1 MYVALRHCRHPK
13 CGECSLGG
21 WGVNYLYG
29 ESVLYMMKLG
39 EPLRIMDFKTI

>member
-1 MYVALRHCRHPK
+1 MWPCAIADIRSVANALW
-13 CGECSLGG
+13 EV